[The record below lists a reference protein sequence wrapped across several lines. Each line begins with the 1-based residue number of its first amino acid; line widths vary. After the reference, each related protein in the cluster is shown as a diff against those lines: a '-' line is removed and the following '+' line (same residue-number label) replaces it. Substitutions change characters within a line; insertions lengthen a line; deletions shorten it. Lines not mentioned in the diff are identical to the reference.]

1 MWREVLIGPRPW
13 SAGAM
18 SDLGAPTVAMLW
30 EAASPHDV
38 LRDRFGFDGA
48 ERASGWITEAARS
61 IWGIE
66 TSTCTRIVL
75 SDTNALAWL
84 STPSGSLVAKWSIA
98 PEKYA
103 RLSALAHV
111 LSTLARDGIP
121 VSAPIAALDGRLQVE
136 VDGVSLALQRE
147 VPGEIL
153 DVDDSAQVHAA
164 GAMLGQLHHAL
175 AATSASGPVPSPR
188 ETVPHLRNRIAA
200 WLEEDHAHLPPRAIE
215 TLRAAL
221 PARESDQ
228 PVQLLHGDFRST
240 NILWSKGQVAA
251 VLDFDEARVGDR
263 ADEVARS
270 AVLLGTKF
278 TEWDPV
284 TPAVRDAF
292 LRGYASANPLSGADL
307 RWVRALVLWYT
318 LAMVPP
324 ADTISSWMR
333 AAEEELSSPHWSA

>member
-1 MWREVLIGPRPW
+1 
-13 SAGAM
+13 M
-18 SDLGAPTVAMLW
+18 SDLSTPAVTMLW

-38 LRDRFGFDGA
+38 LRDRFGFDSA
-48 ERASGWITEAARS
+48 ERASGWIAEAVRS

-84 STPSGSLVAKWSIA
+84 SSPSGPLVAKWSIA
-98 PEKYA
+98 PEKYR
-103 RLSALAHV
+103 RLSALSHV
-111 LSTLARDGIP
+111 LSTLARHGIP

-147 VPGEIL
+147 MPGEIL
-153 DVDDSAQVHAA
+153 DVGDSAQVHAA
-164 GAMLGQLHHAL
+164 GVMLGQLHHTL
-175 AATSASGPVPSPR
+175 AGVSAAEEVLSPR
-188 ETVPHLRNRIAA
+188 EAVPHPRDQIGA
-200 WLEEDHAHLPPRAIE
+200 WLDEDHAHLPPRAIE
-215 TLRAAL
+215 TLRDAL
-221 PARESDQ
+221 PDRNNDQ

-240 NILWSKGQVAA
+240 NLLWAKGQVTA
-251 VLDFDEARVGDR
+251 VLDFDEARVGHR

-284 TPAVRDAF
+284 TPAVRGKF
-292 LRGYASANPLSGADL
+292 LQGYASTNPLSESDL

-318 LAMVPP
+318 LVMVPP
-324 ADTISSWMR
+324 ADAGSSWAR
-333 AAEEELSSPHWSA
+333 AAVEELSSPHWSG

>member
-1 MWREVLIGPRPW
+1 MWREVLIDPHPW
-13 SAGAM
+13 SAGTM
-18 SDLGAPTVAMLW
+18 SDLSAPAVAMLW
-30 EAASPHDV
+30 EPAPPHDV

-48 ERASGWITEAARS
+48 ERASGWITEAVRS

-84 STPSGSLVAKWSIA
+84 GTSSGSLVAKWSIA
-98 PEKYA
+98 PEKFA

-111 LSTLARDGIP
+111 LSALARDGIP

-147 VPGEIL
+147 MPGEIL

-164 GAMLGQLHHAL
+164 GIMLGQLHRAL
-175 AATSASGPVPSPR
+175 AATSASGLVLSPR
-188 ETVPHLRNRIAA
+188 ETVSHLRNRIGA

-221 PARESDQ
+221 PSRDSGQ

-240 NILWSKGQVAA
+240 NILWSKGQVVA

-263 ADEVARS
+263 VDEVARS

-284 TPAVRDAF
+284 TPAVRDEF
-292 LRGYASANPLSGADL
+292 LRGYASANPLSESDSQ
-307 RWVRALVLWYT
+307 WVRVLVLWYT

-324 ADTISSWMR
+324 ADASSSWMR
-333 AAEEELSSPHWSA
+333 AALDELASPHWTS